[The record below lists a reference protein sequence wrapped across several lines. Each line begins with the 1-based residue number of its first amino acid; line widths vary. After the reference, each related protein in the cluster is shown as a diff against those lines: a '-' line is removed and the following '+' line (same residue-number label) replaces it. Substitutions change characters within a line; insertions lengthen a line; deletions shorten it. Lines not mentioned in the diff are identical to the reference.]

1 MTELRPWL
9 SLLLRHRGR
18 LVLGA
23 LLMTATLLS
32 GVGLLALS
40 GWFIT
45 ATAVTALAWGAG
57 LQASLN
63 LYVPGGGIRF
73 FALSRTASRYFER
86 LHNHDTVLRLLADLR
101 VCLFQNLVCL
111 DERARS
117 GLRSAQLLNRL
128 VSDVDT
134 LDNLYLRQ
142 IAPPVVALVAV
153 LAVTGLIAFFALPIA
168 LFAGVVLLLLLG
180 VVTVGVALVTRRLSA
195 REGRARDL
203 IRSRVVDQLRGL
215 AELQAASQLVSHQE
229 QLLRLEAGQR
239 HCQYRLAKR
248 TALAQALS
256 TLGVQALVVIV
267 LILAALA
274 WQAEVVSGPVMVMMP
289 LAVMALSEG
298 FSVLPAAFAQWGATE
313 AAASRLNEQSSLTGC
328 LPEPDEPA
336 PVPAHPAITWS
347 GIAVARGTPSVFD
360 DFNLSLAPG
369 EHIAI
374 TGPSGSGKSTLAL
387 LLARLLEPDEG
398 AVLADGRDIRQFHGD
413 EWRQRIALLSQDA
426 HLFNESIAEN
436 LRLALPQAT
445 DARLWEVLAAVQ
457 LDETVR
463 AFSLGLETRVGEMGG
478 QVSGGEARRLA
489 LARVLL
495 KQAPIVVLD
504 EPFTG
509 LDRGIEE
516 RVRTSIQPW
525 LAGRSVVFLLHE
537 GPGPDSVQRVIR
549 LPLDPGWQSPA

>member
-1 MTELRPWL
+1 MSELRPWL
-9 SLLLRHRGR
+9 SLLLRQRGR

-45 ATAVTALAWGAG
+45 ATAVTALAWGVG

-101 VCLFQNLVCL
+101 VRLFSNLVRL
-111 DERARS
+111 NEHARS
-117 GLRSAQLLNRL
+117 GLRSAQFLNRL
-128 VSDVDT
+128 ISDVDT

-142 IAPPVVALVAV
+142 IAPPIVALVAV
-153 LAVTGLIAFFALPIA
+153 LSVTGLIALFALPIA
-168 LFAGVVLLLLLG
+168 LFSAVVLLLLLG
-180 VVTVGVALVTRRLSA
+180 ALTVGMASLTRRLSA
-195 REGRARDL
+195 TEVDARDR

-215 AELQAASQLVSHQE
+215 AELQAAAQLESHQGE
-229 QLLRLEAGQR
+229 LLQLEAGQR
-239 HCQYRLAKR
+239 CCQYRLAKR
-248 TALAQALS
+248 TALAQALA
-256 TLGVQALVVIV
+256 TLGIQALVVTV

-274 WQAEVVSGPVMVMMP
+274 WQVGLVSGPVMVMIP
-289 LAVMALSEG
+289 LAVMALNEG
-298 FSVLPAAFAQWGATE
+298 FSALPAAFVQWGATE
-313 AAASRLNEQSSLTGC
+313 AAAARLNEQSELAGC
-328 LPEPDEPA
+328 FHEPA
-336 PVPAHPAITWS
+336 EPAAVPAHPAITWS
-347 GIAVARGTPSVFD
+347 RIGVARGTPPVFE

-369 EHIAI
+369 EHIAV

-387 LLARLLEPDEG
+387 LLARLLNPDEG
-398 AVLADGRDIRQFHGD
+398 AVLADGRDIRAFHGD

-436 LRLALPQAT
+436 LRLASPQAT
-445 DARLWEVLAAVQ
+445 DAQLWEVLAAVQ
-457 LDETVR
+457 LEETVG
-463 AFSLGLETRVGEMGG
+463 AFAWGLETRVGELGG
-478 QVSGGEARRLA
+478 QLSGGEGRRLA

-509 LDRGIEE
+509 LDRAIAD
-516 RVRTSIQPW
+516 RVRTAIEPW

-537 GPGPDSVQRVIR
+537 NAGPSLVQRVIR
-549 LPLDPGWQSPA
+549 LPF